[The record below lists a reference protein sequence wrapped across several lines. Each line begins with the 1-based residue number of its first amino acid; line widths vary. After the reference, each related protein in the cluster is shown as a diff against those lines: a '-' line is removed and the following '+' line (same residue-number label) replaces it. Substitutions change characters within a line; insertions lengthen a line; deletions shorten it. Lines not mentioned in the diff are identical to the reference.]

1 MAPALMERTSE
12 LDRQV
17 KTSGTINRFAIG
29 ACQMSEKNQI
39 LSDNEVVELV
49 KKGDR
54 SIFSILVKRHQK
66 GLLRLAYRFVKDLDA
81 AEDIAQEA
89 FIKAFQRLESFEAR
103 ASFKSWLYQIAV
115 NTAKNKLRSRAHET
129 SDIDSLP
136 LAVNA
141 EAELSLIQNAIA
153 QLIQSHVDQLPFKQ
167 RTALVLR
174 VYEDLSF
181 KEIAEIMECP
191 YDTAK
196 ANYRHALMRLK
207 DELQGHKEL
216 SQWTQEVGVFFAE
229 MNSRTAEVES

>member
-1 MAPALMERTSE
+1 
-12 LDRQV
+12 
-17 KTSGTINRFAIG
+17 
-29 ACQMSEKNQI
+29 MSEKNQI
-39 LSDNEVVELV
+39 LSDSEVVELV

-115 NTAKNKLRSRAHET
+115 NTAKNKLRSRTHET

-136 LAVNA
+136 LAVQA

-167 RTALVLR
+167 KTALVLR

-216 SQWTQEVGVFFAE
+216 SQWTQEVGVFFEE
-229 MNSRTAEVES
+229 MNSRMAEVES